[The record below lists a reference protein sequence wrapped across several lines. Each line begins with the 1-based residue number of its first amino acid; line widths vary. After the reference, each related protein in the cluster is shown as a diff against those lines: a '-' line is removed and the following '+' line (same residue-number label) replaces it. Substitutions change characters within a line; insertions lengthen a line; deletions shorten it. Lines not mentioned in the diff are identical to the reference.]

1 MLQSLSILD
10 IMYQEE
16 EVDFQEEV
24 PNVVEGTA
32 EEKTE
37 STRKQKFGIEMQH
50 KAKNKNDV

>member
-1 MLQSLSILD
+1 MLQSHNILD

-24 PNVVEGTA
+24 PNVVEVTA

-37 STRKQKFGIEMQH
+37 STKKQRFGIEMQH
-50 KAKNKNDV
+50 KAKNKNDD